1 MLGFLWGEKMPLPI
15 AADFRDRTKKHS
27 QVRELLAQ
35 MAENVAASD
44 EVDQITT
51 FIDHTAFN
59 IDGFINTTG
68 GISASSGSIKCTD
81 FIKVI
86 PSAIYTVYSYLAGTA
101 RHAWYDENKIF
112 ISAFGTDQ
120 TTLSEKEYVA
130 PVNAAFV
137 RLSAY
142 AAAQSVAFLKSKAYD
157 VEEVVKI
164 LQKHLPN
171 VNAEKILWGQDNL
184 VQVLNQIKSTQ
195 SAILE
200 NQNGILSQL
209 DLNSDKE
216 NPYFVDTSKFVKAV
230 LTPTNF
236 EVVNVTARL
245 SNTQMTVSNATA
257 FVYSGSCV
265 VYDSSANSYTSHNVI
280 GINGTTITV
289 MPPLPANPTQV
300 QTMHDSAL
308 GQHLTLFGYKGLAD
322 HLLNSVQ
329 KYSYKK
335 PENFVFNFNPT
346 KYMRQTPDLGQIT
359 TDGTTI
365 AIPVTYVGTA
375 KTGGYTPGTTNLVK
389 ICDMSSGN
397 LNIGTNAHTQYLSR
411 AYRLQDGT
419 AGNGF
424 EISFDGQGSEG
435 FIEIPLAV
443 RDESYISSA
452 DSQTYRTSG
461 QARLQV
467 FNGATSIHDAVYAA
481 GQVHHVFVDFT
492 AAETIKVRVTCE
504 TSTPT
509 SVLLSGIFAYKK
521 SANTSK
527 EALFKDGDVIA
538 FLGDS
543 WTQYPI
549 ASTIGEANQTR
560 PDGSISTGSQ
570 WLSRRMKEKLQA
582 QGKNV
587 TMLNMGFGGQTSRWG
602 KYWVNTIIAL
612 EPKPT
617 HCVLCFYINDSN
629 GINNSSAT
637 AYDFDPNNMF
647 VNKTVA
653 NGGISGRVQSYEEWE
668 SNIKWLCEN
677 LSANGIKPIVIMPSQ
692 TASASQAQA
701 IRSGQLDRIVDG
713 F

>member
-1 MLGFLWGEKMPLPI
+1 MPIPSPV
-15 AADFRDRTKKHS
+15 DFRDRTKKHS

-68 GISASSGSIKCTD
+68 GVSASSGAIKCTD

-86 PSAIYTVYSYLAGTA
+86 PSVIYKVYSYLAGTA

-130 PVNAAFV
+130 PANAAFV

-142 AAAQSVAFLKSKAYD
+142 TTSQSVAFLKSKAYD
-157 VEEVVKI
+157 VESVVKI
-164 LQKHLPN
+164 LQKHFPGI
-171 VNAEKILWGQDNL
+171 NAEKVLLGQENL
-184 VQVLNQIKSTQ
+184 VQVLNKIQSTQ
-195 SAILE
+195 NSILE
-200 NQNGILSQL
+200 NQNVIVGQM
-209 DLNSDKE
+209 DLASDKE
-216 NPYFVDTSKFVKAV
+216 APYFVNTAQFVKAV

-236 EVVNVTARL
+236 GVVNVTARV
-245 SNTQMTVSNATA
+245 SDTQMTVSDPTA
-257 FVYSGSCV
+257 FIYSGSCV
-265 VYDSSANSYTSHNVI
+265 VYDPTANSYTSHNVI

-300 QTMHDSAL
+300 QTMHDAAL
-308 GQHLTLFGYKGLAD
+308 GQHLSLFGYKGLAD

-346 KYMRQTPDLGQIT
+346 KYMHQTSNLGQIT
-359 TDGTTI
+359 TDGTTV
-365 AIPVTYVGTA
+365 AIPVTLLGTA
-375 KTGGYTPGTTNLVK
+375 KTGGYVVGTTNLIK
-389 ICDMSSGN
+389 GCDLIGN
-397 LNIGTNAHTQYLSR
+397 NQNIGQNAHTQYLTKCYQLID
-411 AYRLQDGT
+411 AI

-424 EISFDGQGSEG
+424 EISFNAQNSDG
-435 FIEIPLAV
+435 FIEMPLAV
-443 RDESYISSA
+443 RDELYISST
-452 DSQTYRTSG
+452 DSQQYRTSG
-461 QARLQV
+461 KARLQV
-467 FNGATSIHDAVYAA
+467 FNGTLSIHDGVYAA

-492 AAETIKVRVTCE
+492 AATTIKVRVTCE
-504 TSTPT
+504 TATPT
-509 SVLLSGIFAYKK
+509 WAALNGIFAYKK
-521 SANTSK
+521 SAKTSK
-527 EALFKDGDVIA
+527 NSLFEDGDVVA

-549 ASTIGEANQTR
+549 ASTIGEIGQTR

-617 HCVLCFYINDSN
+617 HCVLCFYINDNN

-653 NGGISGRVQSYEEWE
+653 NGGISGRVESYEEWE
-668 SNIKWLCEN
+668 SNIKWLCDK
-677 LSANGIKPIVIMPSQ
+677 LVANGIKPIVIMPSQ
-692 TASASQAQA
+692 TASTSQAQN